1 MPEFLRRLS
10 IRDKKFSELTG
21 GNEIVISHEN
31 FRNIIIIN
39 AAPISRSYYEDNYD
53 PDKIAMPICWSADTQ
68 IPSKDVPE
76 DQRQAARC
84 MDCTYNIRGSGYGS
98 SRACRFSQRL
108 AVVMEGQLDVVY
120 QLRLP
125 ATSIF
130 GESKNGN
137 MPMQAYARF
146 LREHNSPAVTVVTQ
160 IYFDTDSGTPKLF
173 FKPNRP
179 LEDEEL
185 KMVSKMID
193 HPDTIKCITL
203 DFTPLFEGTRTSP
216 FESTDGFQFDKQ
228 EMTHG

>member
-21 GNEIVISHEN
+21 NNEIVISHEN
-31 FRNIIIIN
+31 FQDIIIIN
-39 AAPISRSYYEDNYD
+39 AAPISRSYYKDNYD
-53 PDKIAMPICWSADTQ
+53 PDKIAVPICWSADTQ
-68 IPSKDVPE
+68 RPSVDVPD

-84 MDCTYNIRGSGYGS
+84 MDCVNNIRGSGHGS

-108 AVVMEGQLDVVY
+108 AVAMEGQLDIIY

-130 GESKNGN
+130 GEPKDGK

-146 LREHNSPAVTVVTQ
+146 LREHNSPAVTVVTK
-160 IYFDTDSGTPKLF
+160 IYFDTDSATPKLF

-203 DFTPLFEGTRTSP
+203 DFTPLFESTRTSP
-216 FESTDGFQFDKQ
+216 FKTIDGFQFDKQ